1 MIWIALAAVVATFFF
16 LKRADIG
23 RDKAHALVAG
33 GAQLVDVRSPAEF
46 GTGHI
51 DGARN
56 IPLGELDRRVR
67 ELGATDRAVI
77 VYCASGTRS
86 AMAKRALHKAGFTEV
101 YNLGSMR
108 NW

>member
-1 MIWIALAAVVATFFF
+1 MIWIALAAVAATFFF

-23 RDKAHALVAG
+23 RDKAHALVSS
-33 GAQLVDVRSPAEF
+33 GARLVDVRSPAEF
-46 GTGHI
+46 GAGHI

-67 ELGATDRAVI
+67 ELGATDGAVI
-77 VYCASGTRS
+77 VYCASGARS
-86 AMAKRALHKAGFTEV
+86 AMAKRALKKAGFTEV